1 MKIKISTENIMGLI
15 RAVVVLAIFVIVLK
29 TIESKKESNALV
41 KKLYPFRFYIAFLA
55 VFMFEFCL

>member
-1 MKIKISTENIMGLI
+1 MGLI
-15 RAVVVLAIFVIVLK
+15 SAVVVLAIFVIVLK

-41 KKLYPFRFYIAFLA
+41 KKMYPFRFYIAFLA